1 MLFHETIRV
10 PLERIGVIVGRNGRV
25 KKKIEHLTNSSLD
38 VNSEGY
44 VTITSKEDS
53 SDPVLAWKAR
63 DIVKAMARGFSP
75 QNAFELLDDYTRL
88 LIISLRQAVGSSPS
102 QLKRVAGRI
111 IGENGRSRKVIEE
124 ITETKICVYGR
135 TVGII
140 GRDPGL
146 DYAQRAVNMLID
158 GAPHGAVYSYLE
170 RMRQE
175 INRMRAQLWE

>member
-10 PLERIGVIVGRNGRV
+10 PVDRIGVIVGRNGRV
-25 KKKIEHLTNSSLD
+25 KKKIEKLTNSSLD

-44 VTITSKEDS
+44 VTITSRKDSED
-53 SDPVLAWKAR
+53 PILAWKAR
-63 DIVKAMARGFSP
+63 DIVRAMARGFSP
-75 QNAFELLDDYTRL
+75 RNAFDLLDDEARL

-111 IGENGRSRKVIEE
+111 IGENGRTRKVIEQ
-124 ITETKICVYGR
+124 ITETNICVYGR

-170 RMRQE
+170 KMRRE
-175 INRMRAQLWE
+175 MNRMRAQLWE